1 LEGSSCEA
9 PSCGDTVSTA
19 KTTLLP
25 ANHSFGTKKGL
36 HSNERL
42 DDTLDPQRTLLG
54 TWRQVKRGWE
64 ERSPHSGY
72 SLERLMAHR
81 FERKTG
87 SPFLLTLIF
96 GSARGASRAASYPF

>member
-25 ANHSFGTKKGL
+25 ANHSFGTKKLL

-42 DDTLDPQRTLLG
+42 DDSLG
-54 TWRQVKRGWE
+54 QTRKFPARQ
-64 ERSPHSGY
+64 ERPV
-72 SLERLMAHR
+72 
-81 FERKTG
+81 
-87 SPFLLTLIF
+87 FL
-96 GSARGASRAASYPF
+96 R